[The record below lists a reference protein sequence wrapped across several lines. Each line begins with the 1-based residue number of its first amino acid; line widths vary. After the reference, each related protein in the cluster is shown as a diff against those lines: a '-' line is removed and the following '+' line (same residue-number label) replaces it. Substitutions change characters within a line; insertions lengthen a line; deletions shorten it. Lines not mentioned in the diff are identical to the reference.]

1 MTPAAVSAGAAAAL
15 GVALLCG
22 GCGAGP
28 PKAPGT
34 APEQVSAKAPA
45 TPSVSIEEIAAAI
58 GCTAEVSVEAEEL
71 REGGCE
77 SAQGAYRMATFA
89 ADEGQRSWLAEAR
102 IYGGSYLVGN
112 RWVVTAP
119 RTDALTTLRE
129 RLGGSLDTG
138 STHVHH
144 S

>member
-1 MTPAAVSAGAAAAL
+1 MAAGVAAAA
-15 GVALLCG
+15 GAALLCG
-22 GCGAGP
+22 GCAASPGKVP
-28 PKAPGT
+28 RQAPG
-34 APEQVSAKAPA
+34 EVSETGSA
-45 TPSVSIEEIAAAI
+45 TRSVSIEEIATAI

-77 SAQGAYRMATFA
+77 SGQGAYRMATFA
-89 ADEGQRSWLAEAR
+89 ADEGLRSWLAEAR

-112 RWVVTAP
+112 RWVVTAQ

-129 RLGGSLDTG
+129 HLGGSLETG
-138 STHVHH
+138 SSHAHH

>member
-1 MTPAAVSAGAAAAL
+1 MTPAAVSTGVAAAVGA
-15 GVALLCG
+15 ALLCG
-22 GCGAGP
+22 GCGAHP
-28 PKAPGT
+28 AKAPGT
-34 APEQVSAKAPA
+34 APEKVSATAPA
-45 TPSVSIEEIAAAI
+45 TRSVSIEEIAAAI

-102 IYGGSYLVGN
+102 IYGGTYLVGN

-119 RTDALTTLRE
+119 QADALATLRE